1 MAPASCRKTL
11 KTPYHCRK
19 RAASCVPFTPN
30 SRAGRTDGIPRGSL
44 SWAPTAHLLSFAKPP
59 PPLQRHLHQP
69 SRCPSHC
76 TEDEDPRWRRRSCVG
91 PAPHLALWEEGLI
104 HWPWSI
110 QLQVRKAEKA
120 APRGAFWP
128 HPESRRWGCRPQ
140 VTDMKRTFLSPWCR
154 VPPTTTFLDLIIS
167 PPGMCG
173 PLQLL
178 ARMGAQPWRR

>member
-1 MAPASCRKTL
+1 MGFPEEAFPGPPQPIYSVLHSPPPAT
-11 KTPYHCRK
+11 
-19 RAASCVPFTPN
+19 
-30 SRAGRTDGIPRGSL
+30 RTI
-44 SWAPTAHLLSFAKPP
+44 APT
-59 PPLQRHLHQP
+59 PL
-69 SRCPSHC
+69 RCPSHC
-76 TEDEDPRWRRRSCVG
+76 TEDENPRWRRLSCVS
-91 PAPHLALWEEGLI
+91 PASHLALWEEGLI

-128 HPESRRWGCRPQ
+128 HPELRRWGCRPQ
-140 VTDMKRTFLSPWCR
+140 ITDMKRTFLSPWCR

-167 PPGMCG
+167 PTGMCG